1 MLLWTTIKIAL
12 RSMLANKMRAL
23 LTMLGM
29 IIGVAAVIAMLALG
43 AGTQSYILSRVS
55 RMGKNT
61 ITIFPHTPK
70 IPPILHGAAYP
81 LTLGDARAMLKIPGV
96 KYVSPVVAADYPV
109 KWEGNFTYCN
119 IIGCAP
125 TYILI
130 HDFQVQSGR
139 MFNDYDCRDVASVAV
154 IGPETAERLFGS
166 QDPLGHTITV
176 GTVRFKVIGVLVPK
190 GRQGWFDP
198 DNQVLLPYTTAMI
211 DLLGRGKNK
220 ALNHIDM
227 QVVHAADLAPVQVAA
242 TKILRIRHS
251 LIFGDENDFWI
262 SNQLQVIKMAN
273 RIGGAF
279 TLLLGSIAGLSLL
292 IGGVGIMN
300 IMLVTVTERTREI
313 GIRKAIG
320 ARRRDILRQFLIE
333 SVLVS
338 VMGGLI
344 GVVVGVV
351 ATHYV
356 RFLKFTPRVEPHM
369 IILALSISAGI
380 GIFFGYYPARRA
392 AGLNPIEA
400 LRYE

>member
-1 MLLWTTIKIAL
+1 MLLWTTVKIAL
-12 RSMLANKMRAL
+12 RSMLANKLRSI

-29 IIGVAAVIAMLALG
+29 ILGVAAVIAMLALG
-43 AGTQSYILSRVS
+43 NGAEQHVVKWVS

-61 ITIFPHTPK
+61 ITIFPHNPK
-70 IPPILHGAAYP
+70 IPPVLHGAAYP
-81 LTLGDARAMLKIPGV
+81 LTLGDARSMLKITGV
-96 KYVSPVVAADYPV
+96 KYVSPVVASNEPV
-109 KWEGNFTYCN
+109 KWGGNSTFCN
-119 IIGCAP
+119 TFGCAP

-130 HDFQVQSGR
+130 HDFQVQSGH
-139 MFNDYDCRDVASVAV
+139 MFNDFDCRDMATVAV

-176 GTVRFKVIGVLVPK
+176 RTVRFKVIGVLVPK

-198 DNQVLLPYTTAMI
+198 DNQVLLPYTTAMT
-211 DLLGRGKNK
+211 DLLGRAV
-220 ALNHIDM
+220 ALNRIDI
-227 QVVHAADLAPVQVAA
+227 QARHASDLNRVQAMA
-242 TKILRIRHS
+242 QRILRIRHS
-251 LIFGDENDFWI
+251 LISGDEDDFWI
-262 SNQLQVIKMAN
+262 SNQLQIIKIST
-273 RIGGAF
+273 RIVDAF
-279 TLLLGSIAGLSLL
+279 TMLLGSVAAISLL
-292 IGGVGIMN
+292 VGGIGIMN

-333 SVLVS
+333 ATLISVL
-338 VMGGLI
+338 GGII

-351 ATHYV
+351 AAHYV
-356 RFLKFTPRVEPHM
+356 KFRNFSGQVEPHM
-369 IILALSISAGI
+369 VILALSISAAI